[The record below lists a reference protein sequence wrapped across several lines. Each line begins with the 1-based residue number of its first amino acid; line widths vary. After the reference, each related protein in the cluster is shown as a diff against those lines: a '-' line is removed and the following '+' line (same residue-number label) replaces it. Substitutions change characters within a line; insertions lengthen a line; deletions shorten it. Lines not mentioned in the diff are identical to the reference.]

1 MKKKSYRISGLTL
14 IEILIGIVITTIM
27 MAAMY
32 TSYTVV
38 NNSYSQVT
46 GRASVSASGR
56 DVSAMLIRELRMAG
70 FRYYGDNLHFD
81 DGKGSDEEENNHYP
95 IIIKEIAGNCCDR
108 IEIVYG
114 DYDSSRDGTE
124 IDPKFL
130 RFKVIYFAALE
141 DGNYNLYK
149 VKLKWNNAEQHWIY
163 VYGGDPDTV
172 YPDAPITVKDAELLR
187 KYVVNM
193 EFVPTNEDGQ
203 VISTPLTVNE
213 NEEYLNKIRTVDL
226 KITFRSKD
234 DFFKKKIIRKIESIK
249 GAVRHVNQEDKFLRD
264 SIVLSV
270 FTRNIGN

>member
-1 MKKKSYRISGLTL
+1 MKENFHKISGLTL
-14 IEILIGIVITTIM
+14 IEILIGIVITSIM
-27 MAAMY
+27 MGAMY
-32 TSYTVV
+32 TSYNVV
-38 NNSYSQVT
+38 NNSFSQVT
-46 GRASVSASGR
+46 GRASVSAAGR

-70 FRYYGDNLHFD
+70 FRYYGDNLYFD
-81 DGKGSDEEENNHYP
+81 DGKGLNGEENNHYP
-95 IIIKEIAGNCCDR
+95 IIIKEPAGSCCDR

-114 DYDSSRDGTE
+114 EYDSSRAGTE

-130 RFKVIYFAALE
+130 RFKVIYFAGLV

-163 VYGGDPDTV
+163 VYGGTPDAV
-172 YPDAPITVKDAELLR
+172 YPDTPITVKDAELLR

-226 KITFRSKD
+226 KISFRSKD

-249 GAVRHVNQEDKFLRD
+249 GAVRHVNQQDKFLRD

>member
-1 MKKKSYRISGLTL
+1 MKENFHKISGLTL
-14 IEILIGIVITTIM
+14 IEILIGIVITSIM
-27 MAAMY
+27 MGAMY
-32 TSYTVV
+32 TSYNVV
-38 NNSYSQVT
+38 NNSFSQVT
-46 GRASVSASGR
+46 GRASVSAAGR

-70 FRYYGDNLHFD
+70 FRYYGDNLYFD
-81 DGKGSDEEENNHYP
+81 DGRGLNGEENNHYP
-95 IIIKEIAGNCCDR
+95 IIIREPADSCCDR

-114 DYDSSRDGTE
+114 DYDSNREGTE

-130 RFKVIYFAALE
+130 RFKVIYFAALV

-234 DFFKKKIIRKIESIK
+234 DFFKKKIIRRIESIK
-249 GAVRHVNQEDKFLRD
+249 GEVRHVNQEDKFLRD

>member
-1 MKKKSYRISGLTL
+1 MKENFHKISGLTL
-14 IEILIGIVITTIM
+14 IEILIGIVITSIM
-27 MAAMY
+27 MGAMY
-32 TSYTVV
+32 TSYNVV
-38 NNSYSQVT
+38 NNCFSQVT
-46 GRASVSASGR
+46 GRASVSAAGR

-70 FRYYGDNLHFD
+70 FRYYGDNLYFD
-81 DGKGSDEEENNHYP
+81 DGRGLNGEENNHYP
-95 IIIKEIAGNCCDR
+95 IIIKEPADSCCDR

-114 DYDSSRDGTE
+114 EYDSSRAGTE

-130 RFKVIYFAALE
+130 RFKVIYFAGLV

-149 VKLKWNNAEQHWIY
+149 VKLKWNNADQTWRY
-163 VYGGDPDTV
+163 VYGGEPDEQYPDT
-172 YPDAPITVKDAELLR
+172 PITIQDSELLR

-193 EFVPTNEDGQ
+193 EFVPIDNDGN
-203 VISTPLTVNE
+203 VISTPLTVDKNA
-213 NEEYLNKIRTVDL
+213 EYLNQIRTLDL

-249 GAVRHVNQEDKFLRD
+249 GEVRHINEQDKFLRD

>member
-1 MKKKSYRISGLTL
+1 MKENFHKISGLTL
-14 IEILIGIVITTIM
+14 IEILIGIVITSIM
-27 MAAMY
+27 MGAMY
-32 TSYTVV
+32 TSYNVV
-38 NNSYSQVT
+38 NNSFSQVT
-46 GRASVSASGR
+46 GRASVSAAGR

-81 DGKGSDEEENNHYP
+81 DGRGLVEENNHYP
-95 IIIKEIAGNCCDR
+95 IIIKEPADSCCDR

-149 VKLKWNNAEQHWIY
+149 VKLKWNNAEQHWVY
-163 VYGGDPDTV
+163 VYGGTPDAV
-172 YPDAPITVKDAELLR
+172 YPDTPITVKDAELLR

-193 EFVPTNEDGQ
+193 EFVPTNEDGN
-203 VISTPLTVNE
+203 VISTPLTVDE

-234 DFFKKKIIRKIESIK
+234 DFFKKKIKRKIESIK
-249 GAVRHVNQEDKFLRD
+249 GAARHVDQEDKFLRD

>member
-1 MKKKSYRISGLTL
+1 MKENFHKISGLTL
-14 IEILIGIVITTIM
+14 IEILIGIVITSIM
-27 MAAMY
+27 MGAMY
-32 TSYTVV
+32 TSYNVV
-38 NNSYSQVT
+38 NNSFSQVT
-46 GRASVSASGR
+46 GRASVSAAGR

-70 FRYYGDNLHFD
+70 FRYYGDNLYFD
-81 DGKGSDEEENNHYP
+81 DGRGLNGEENNHYP
-95 IIIKEIAGNCCDR
+95 IIIREPADSCCDR

-130 RFKVIYFAALE
+130 RFKVIYFAALV

-149 VKLKWNNAEQHWIY
+149 VKLKWNNAEQHWVY
-163 VYGGDPDTV
+163 VYGGTPDAV
-172 YPDAPITVKDAELLR
+172 YPDTPITVRDAELLR

-249 GAVRHVNQEDKFLRD
+249 GAARHVDQEDKFLRD

>member
-1 MKKKSYRISGLTL
+1 MKKNSHKISGITL
-14 IEILIGIVITTIM
+14 IEILIGIVITSIM
-27 MAAMY
+27 MGAMY
-32 TSYTVV
+32 TSYNVV
-38 NNSYSQVT
+38 NNSFSQVT
-46 GRASVSASGR
+46 GRASVSAAGR

-70 FRYYGDNLHFD
+70 FRYYGDNLYFD
-81 DGKGSDEEENNHYP
+81 DGRGLNGEENNHYP
-95 IIIKEIAGNCCDR
+95 IIIKEPAGSCCDR

-114 DYDSSRDGTE
+114 EYDSSRAGTE

-130 RFKVIYFAALE
+130 RFKVIYFAGLV

-149 VKLKWNNAEQHWIY
+149 VKLKWNNADQTWRY
-163 VYGGDPDTV
+163 VYGGEPDEQYPDT
-172 YPDAPITVKDAELLR
+172 PITIQDSELLR

-193 EFVPTNEDGQ
+193 EFVPIDNDGN
-203 VISTPLTVNE
+203 VISTPLTVDK
-213 NEEYLNKIRTVDL
+213 NEEYLNQIRTLDL

-249 GAVRHVNQEDKFLRD
+249 GEVRHINEQDKFLRD

>member
-1 MKKKSYRISGLTL
+1 MKENFHKISGLTL
-14 IEILIGIVITTIM
+14 IEILIGIVITSIM
-27 MAAMY
+27 MGAMY
-32 TSYTVV
+32 TSYNVV
-38 NNSYSQVT
+38 NNSFSQVT
-46 GRASVSASGR
+46 GRASVSAAGR

-70 FRYYGDNLHFD
+70 FRYYGDNLYFD
-81 DGKGSDEEENNHYP
+81 DGKGLNGEENNHYP
-95 IIIKEIAGNCCDR
+95 IIIKEPAGSCCDR

-114 DYDSSRDGTE
+114 EYDSSRAGTE

-130 RFKVIYFAALE
+130 RFKVIYFAGLV

-149 VKLKWNNAEQHWIY
+149 VKLKWNNADQTWRY
-163 VYGGDPDTV
+163 VYGGEPDEQYPDT
-172 YPDAPITVKDAELLR
+172 PITIQDSELLR

-193 EFVPTNEDGQ
+193 EFVPIDNDGN
-203 VISTPLTVNE
+203 VISTPLTVDK
-213 NEEYLNKIRTVDL
+213 NEEYLNQIRTLDL

-249 GAVRHVNQEDKFLRD
+249 GEVRHINEQDKFLRD

>member
-1 MKKKSYRISGLTL
+1 MKENFHKISGLTL
-14 IEILIGIVITTIM
+14 IEILIGIVITSIM
-27 MAAMY
+27 MGAMY
-32 TSYTVV
+32 TSYNVV
-38 NNSYSQVT
+38 NNSFSQVT
-46 GRASVSASGR
+46 GRASVSAAGR

-70 FRYYGDNLHFD
+70 FRYYGDNLYFD
-81 DGKGSDEEENNHYP
+81 DGKGLNGEENNHYP
-95 IIIKEIAGNCCDR
+95 IIIKEPAGSCCDR

-114 DYDSSRDGTE
+114 EYDSSRAGTE

-130 RFKVIYFAALE
+130 RFKVIYFAGLV

-149 VKLKWNNAEQHWIY
+149 VKLKWNNADQTWRY
-163 VYGGDPDTV
+163 VYGGEPDEQYPDT
-172 YPDAPITVKDAELLR
+172 PITIQDSELLR

-193 EFVPTNEDGQ
+193 EFVPIDNDGN
-203 VISTPLTVNE
+203 VISTPLTVDK
-213 NEEYLNKIRTVDL
+213 NEEYLNQIRTLDL

-249 GAVRHVNQEDKFLRD
+249 GEVRHINEEDKFLRD

>member
-1 MKKKSYRISGLTL
+1 MKENFHKISGLTL
-14 IEILIGIVITTIM
+14 IEILIGIVITSIM
-27 MAAMY
+27 MGAMY
-32 TSYTVV
+32 TSYNVV
-38 NNSYSQVT
+38 NNSFSQVT
-46 GRASVSASGR
+46 GRASVSAAGR

-70 FRYYGDNLHFD
+70 FRYYGDNLYFD
-81 DGKGSDEEENNHYP
+81 DGRGLNGEENNHYP
-95 IIIKEIAGNCCDR
+95 IIIKEPADSCCDR

-114 DYDSSRDGTE
+114 EYDSSRAGTE

-130 RFKVIYFAALE
+130 RFKVIYFAGLV

-149 VKLKWNNAEQHWIY
+149 VKLKWNNADQNWIY
-163 VYGGDPDTV
+163 VYGGTPDAI
-172 YPDAPITVKDAELLR
+172 YPDNPITAEDAELLR

-193 EFVPTNEDGQ
+193 EFVPINEDGR
-203 VISTPLTVNE
+203 VISTPLTVDE

>member
-1 MKKKSYRISGLTL
+1 MKENYHKISGLTL
-14 IEILIGIVITTIM
+14 IEILIGIVITSIM
-27 MAAMY
+27 MGAMY
-32 TSYTVV
+32 TSYNVV
-38 NNSYSQVT
+38 NNSFSQVT
-46 GRASVSASGR
+46 GRASVSAAGR

-70 FRYYGDNLHFD
+70 FRYYGENLYFD
-81 DGKGSDEEENNHYP
+81 DGKGLNGEENNHYP
-95 IIIKEIAGNCCDR
+95 IIIKEPAGSCCDR

-114 DYDSSRDGTE
+114 EYDSSRAGTE

-130 RFKVIYFAALE
+130 RFKVIYFAGLV

-149 VKLKWNNAEQHWIY
+149 VKLKWNNADQTWRY
-163 VYGGDPDTV
+163 VYGGEPDEQYPDT
-172 YPDAPITVKDAELLR
+172 PITIQDSELLR

-193 EFVPTNEDGQ
+193 EFVPIDNDGN
-203 VISTPLTVNE
+203 VISTPLTVDK
-213 NEEYLNKIRTVDL
+213 NEEYLNQIRTLDL

-249 GAVRHVNQEDKFLRD
+249 GEVRHINEQDKFLRD

>member
-1 MKKKSYRISGLTL
+1 
-14 IEILIGIVITTIM
+14 
-27 MAAMY
+27 MY
-32 TSYTVV
+32 TSYNVV
-38 NNSYSQVT
+38 NNSFSQVT
-46 GRASVSASGR
+46 GRASVSAAGR

-70 FRYYGDNLHFD
+70 FRYYGDNLYFD
-81 DGKGSDEEENNHYP
+81 DGKGLDGEENNHYP
-95 IIIKEIAGNCCDR
+95 IIIREPADSCCDR

-114 DYDSSRDGTE
+114 DYDSNREGTE

-149 VKLKWNNAEQHWIY
+149 VKLKWNNAEQHWVY
-163 VYGGDPDTV
+163 VYGGTPDAV
-172 YPDAPITVKDAELLR
+172 YPDTPITVRDAELLR

-203 VISTPLTVNE
+203 VIPTPLTVNE

>member
-1 MKKKSYRISGLTL
+1 MKENFHKISGLTL
-14 IEILIGIVITTIM
+14 IEILIGIVITSIM
-27 MAAMY
+27 MGAMY
-32 TSYTVV
+32 TSYNVV
-38 NNSYSQVT
+38 NNSFSQVT
-46 GRASVSASGR
+46 GRASVSAAGR

-70 FRYYGDNLHFD
+70 FRYYGDNLYFD
-81 DGKGSDEEENNHYP
+81 DGRGLNGEENNHYP
-95 IIIKEIAGNCCDR
+95 IIIREPADSCCDR

-114 DYDSSRDGTE
+114 DYDSNREGTE

-149 VKLKWNNAEQHWIY
+149 VKLKWNNANQNWIY

-249 GAVRHVNQEDKFLRD
+249 GAARHVDQEDKFLRD

>member
-1 MKKKSYRISGLTL
+1 MKENFHKISGLTL
-14 IEILIGIVITTIM
+14 IEILIGIVITSIM
-27 MAAMY
+27 MGAMY
-32 TSYTVV
+32 TSYNVV
-38 NNSYSQVT
+38 NNSFSQVT
-46 GRASVSASGR
+46 GRASVSAAGR

-70 FRYYGDNLHFD
+70 FRYYGDNLYFE
-81 DGKGSDEEENNHYP
+81 DGRGLDGEENNHYP
-95 IIIKEIAGNCCDR
+95 IIIREPADSCCDR

-130 RFKVIYFAALE
+130 RFKVIYFAALV

-149 VKLKWNNAEQHWIY
+149 VKLKWNNADKTWRY
-163 VYGGDPDTV
+163 VYGGTPDDI
-172 YPDAPITVKDAELLR
+172 YPDNPITIPDAELLR